1 MKIRKVKNLKKELND
16 IHESLIEE
24 KKRYSVKN
32 KEKIKNNSIELYN
45 FFLVEEKKMKQSYDS
60 KIKGGMKK

>member
-32 KEKIKNNSIELYN
+32 KEKN
-45 FFLVEEKKMKQSYDS
+45 KK
-60 KIKGGMKK
+60 